1 MNEIKQQVKKV
12 GKYFVENFSV
22 VEDDEL
28 FENEELMDIFELL
41 SCILKLFDVIYE
53 RVFVNGNV

>member
-1 MNEIKQQVKKV
+1 MNEIKQQVKIV